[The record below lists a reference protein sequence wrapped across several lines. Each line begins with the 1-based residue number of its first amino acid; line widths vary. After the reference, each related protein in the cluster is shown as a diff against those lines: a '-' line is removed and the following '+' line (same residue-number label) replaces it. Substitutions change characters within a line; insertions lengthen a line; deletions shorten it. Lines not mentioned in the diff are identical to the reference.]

1 VAEKYADLISMY
13 TRETTSRSTRGTKMN
28 INRLGSGIP
37 IFKLEA
43 PKIEFFN
50 NYNTVDPRCCFLPS
64 LSPSVSLTPPS
75 SMSDHLPLSLSVA
88 AIMFER

>member
-50 NYNTVDPRCCFLPS
+50 NYNTVESTLLFSAIFVSICKPDPS
-64 LSPSVSLTPPS
+64 LLDVSPPPS
-75 SMSDHLPLSLSVA
+75 LFL
-88 AIMFER
+88 